1 MNEVLMLL
9 TKLAVSGESCT
20 PQESVFGIPTWYKYL
35 KGQEFPTGECVLIG
49 NFAQNKLESLLGIG
63 LAITEILLFIA
74 GFLAIVYVIY
84 GGFRYVL
91 SQGEPEN
98 TKIAKDAILNA
109 VIGLVIAVLA
119 SAIVRFIGTSLTK

>member
-1 MNEVLMLL
+1 MIHIAELMLRF
-9 TKLAVSGESCT
+9 AASGDPCT
-20 PQESVFGIPTWYKYL
+20 PQQSVFGIPTWYKYL
-35 KGQEFPTGECVLIG
+35 DGQEFPTGECALIG
-49 NFAQNKLESLLGIG
+49 EFAQNKMDSLLSIG
-63 LAITEILLFIA
+63 LAVTEILLFLA
-74 GFLAIVYVIY
+74 GLFAIVYIIY

-119 SAIVRFIGTSLTK
+119 SAVVRFIGTTIST

>member
-9 TKLAVSGESCT
+9 TKYAVSGETCT

-35 KGQEFPTGECVLIG
+35 PAETVNGECKLLGDFTV
-49 NFAQNKLESLLGIG
+49 NKMNSLLGIG

>member
-1 MNEVLMLL
+1 MSILPDLL
-9 TKLAVSGESCT
+9 SRFAAACPE
-20 PQESVFGIPTWYKYL
+20 QSVFGVPTWYKYL
-35 KGQEFPTGECVLIG
+35 PGETVSGECKLLG
-49 NFAQNKLESLLGIG
+49 DFTQNKIDSLLGIG

-74 GFLAIVYVIY
+74 GFLAVVYVVY

-98 TKIAKDAILNA
+98 TKIAKDAVLNA

-119 SAIVRFIGTSLTK
+119 SAIVRFIGASITT